1 MMDYYFSAASDA
13 AALSAKDLPAG
24 PAPGSD
30 GFLSV
35 EAKGVIACPHL
46 EQLVSI
52 ATGNIGNSLVPEL
65 STLWPSSP
73 EASSESDLEPGPSI
87 MRLPDSLR
95 DALGEV
101 VMTQQIAA
109 AWANELWDYDLTDA
123 ERVGTEIIQL
133 AKAAKAEHKSL
144 YWWMEI

>member
-1 MMDYYFSAASDA
+1 
-13 AALSAKDLPAG
+13 
-24 PAPGSD
+24 
-30 GFLSV
+30 
-35 EAKGVIACPHL
+35 
-46 EQLVSI
+46 
-52 ATGNIGNSLVPEL
+52 
-65 STLWPSSP
+65 
-73 EASSESDLEPGPSI
+73 